1 VQLLALPIYLRYWD
15 VARYGT
21 WLMLSAVPA
30 YFTMAD
36 VGMLTA
42 AGNKMTM
49 DIGRGDLHHA
59 NRTFQSAFVFMLITC
74 LFFLMLTIG
83 LLSFVNFPLLDHGE
97 YKVTLGLLISVVLLA
112 FFNGLAEAVFR
123 STGRYGLGTT
133 LGNTIRLAELSGGMI
148 GLWSHGSFVAVALGM
163 LLARATG
170 VFLCISYAIYST
182 RQIHWGMKLASVAEV
197 RAMIKPAAMF
207 MVFPV
212 VNALSFQGFTLL
224 VGGIFGTVSAAI
236 FNTYRTMAR
245 VSFQATSTLST
256 AVGPEMSRLY
266 GASNM
271 ASLRTLFVRSN
282 RISALIAFGVPVTIA
297 LFAPK
302 LLAAWTH
309 GRIPYQPSLLFAMLL
324 YAAVSS
330 LWHVPR
336 VLLISIN
343 RHIRMAAFLIVLT
356 LGTLLVGWVVGE
368 NFSVAAV
375 VWVLIVSEL
384 IMAIITNT
392 WARRI
397 VSETHENVQMIQKRS
412 VVT

>member
-1 VQLLALPIYLRYWD
+1 MQLLALPIYLRYWD
-15 VARYGT
+15 LARYGT

-49 DIGRGDLHHA
+49 EIGRGDLENA
-59 NRTFQSAFVFMLITC
+59 NRTFQSAFVFMLSTC
-74 LFFLMLTIG
+74 LAFLALTIG
-83 LLSFVNFPLLDHGE
+83 VLSFVNFPILDHSE

-133 LGNTIRLAELSGGMI
+133 LGNTIRLAELTGGMI
-148 GLWSHGSFVAVALGM
+148 GLWWNGSFVAVALGM
-163 LLARATG
+163 LFARATG
-170 VFLCISYAIYST
+170 MLLCIYYAIHST
-182 RQIHWGMKLASVAEV
+182 KQIHWGTKLASIAEV
-197 RAMIKPAAMF
+197 RSMIKPAAMF
-207 MVFPV
+207 MVFPM

-224 VGGIFGTVSAAI
+224 VGGIFGTVTAAI

-256 AVGPEMSRLY
+256 AIAPEMSRLY
-266 GASNM
+266 GSAKM
-271 ASLRTLFVRSN
+271 ESLRRLFIRSN
-282 RISALIAFGVPVTIA
+282 RISVLIAFGVPVAIA

-309 GRIPYQPSLLFAMLL
+309 GRIPYKPALLFAMLL

-330 LWHVPR
+330 LWHIPR
-336 VLLISIN
+336 MLLISIN
-343 RHIRMAAFLIVLT
+343 RHMRMAAFLVLLT
-356 LGTLLVGWVVGE
+356 VATLLVGWAVGE
-368 NFSVAAV
+368 SSSVVAV

-384 IMAIITNT
+384 IMAVISNT

-397 VSETHENVQMIQKRS
+397 VSETHENAQTIQKES